1 MTAAPS
7 QGSQTNPNHRDPKG
21 HLMLLIGSDFLVNPD
36 QLENVDFI
44 SATPVQTSGTAGQ
57 ADTTYCARVV
67 IYHSGRKHDMPFE
80 GSTAEEADKAA
91 RKVFDK
97 IHSQSDLLSG
107 KDAIKNV
114 AKHL

>member
-1 MTAAPS
+1 
-7 QGSQTNPNHRDPKG
+7 
-21 HLMLLIGSDFLVNPD
+21 MLLIGSDFLVNPD

-80 GSTAEEADKAA
+80 GSTAEEADQAA

-97 IHSQSDLLSG
+97 IHSESDLLSG
-107 KDAIKNV
+107 KNAIKNV